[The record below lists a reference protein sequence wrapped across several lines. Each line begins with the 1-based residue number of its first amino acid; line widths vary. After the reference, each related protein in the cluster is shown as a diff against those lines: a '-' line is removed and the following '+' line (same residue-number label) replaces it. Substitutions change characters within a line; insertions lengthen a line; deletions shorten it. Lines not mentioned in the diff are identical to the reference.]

1 MKTILACNQKG
12 GADKSLCADELSF
25 SFERTGTP
33 VSFYDL
39 DAQEGTLHVTHGGE
53 GCESCRY
60 GHAGGVA
67 GGFRRLAQGG
77 RRCGHSRP
85 HHVSR
90 HRAADAH
97 VQGDV

>member
-1 MKTILACNQKG
+1 M
-12 GADKSLCADELSF
+12 
-25 SFERTGTP
+25 
-33 VSFYDL
+33 SFYDL
-39 DAQEGTLHVTHGGE
+39 DAQEGALHVTHGGE

-67 GGFRRLAQGG
+67 EAFAIWLKADVVVI
-77 RRCGHSRP
+77 SAP

-97 VQGDV
+97 VRGDV